1 MAKTP
6 VTLKVDGFADREVAE
21 VNYNFSRGTNNDGQP
36 SGPIRGGVIVLKV
49 KALNDGNC
57 DLFDWINST
66 GSGKNGSIEFMDS
79 RDHSKKMKAI
89 EFENAYCVDFTEH
102 WEDKSDNSQELAHY
116 ETIKISCQKII
127 NQSVA
132 YENPWV

>member
-21 VNYNFSRGTNNDGQP
+21 VNYSFCRGTNNDGQP
-36 SGPIRGGVIVLKV
+36 SGPIRGGMIVLKV

-66 GSGKNGSIEFMDS
+66 GNGKNGSIEFMDS
-79 RDHSKKMKAI
+79 RDHTKKMKAV
-89 EFENAYCVDFTEH
+89 EFTNAYCVDFTEH

-116 ETIKISCQKII
+116 EIIKISCQTIT
-127 NQSVA
+127 NQSVS